1 MIDVRWPNVVYI
13 VGVLFASV
21 GKRLYL
27 CSVITL
33 ILTQDNYKYEEVLFS
48 NYPALRADEH
58 AGVSL

>member
-1 MIDVRWPNVVYI
+1 MLRRPNVVYI

-27 CSVITL
+27 CSVITV
-33 ILTQDNYKYEEVLFS
+33 ILSQDNYKYEEVLFS
-48 NYPALRADEH
+48 NIPFRRAYEH